1 MHDLHRL
8 PLQRYITLTS
18 TTDRVCRVANNNN
31 LQVIELVKKY
41 YKVKFLKRNPFHK
54 LRANVAMERFNAIG
68 TLSVG
73 CKPQTII
80 SKVMLVM

>member
-1 MHDLHRL
+1 M
-8 PLQRYITLTS
+8 S
-18 TTDRVCRVANNNN
+18 TTDRVCRVANNN
-31 LQVIELVKKY
+31 LQMIELVKKY
-41 YKVKFLKRNPFHK
+41 YEVEFLKRNTFHK
-54 LRANVAMERFNAIG
+54 LRANVTMERFNAIG